1 MQSTPSKNNGLKT
14 TDVGANDLSLQKQTT
29 MICEEIIKTQSV
41 PSCVGMLT
49 IGTITVLNQLVDVIF
64 ENTATGRMDKLSATS
79 SSSGVVI
86 VDLHEY
92 SLLPLSTYNVKI
104 KKAEAVQ
111 DITIDTFTGK
121 SVVFSVDI
129 VNGATIED
137 YELTP

>member
-1 MQSTPSKNNGLKT
+1 
-14 TDVGANDLSLQKQTT
+14 
-29 MICEEIIKTQSV
+29 MICEEIIKTQSI

-49 IGTITVLNQLVDVIF
+49 IGTITDHNQLVDVIF